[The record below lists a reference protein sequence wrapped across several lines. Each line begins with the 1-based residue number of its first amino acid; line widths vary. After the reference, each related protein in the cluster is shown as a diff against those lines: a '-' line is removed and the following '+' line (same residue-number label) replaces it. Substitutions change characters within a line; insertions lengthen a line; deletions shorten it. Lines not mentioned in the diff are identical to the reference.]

1 MHDMRKLVIV
11 IIFLLFRYPLYSQT
25 IVENKIYNIYK
36 VPNLSAED
44 LFTEIHFALSL
55 LYQDSNDVIK
65 YLDESTK
72 KIVVKAKALVP
83 VLDAYKLMNPNES
96 VLSDYLDYSHNY
108 TLIIEVKDEKYRI
121 ELTYQ
126 NGKYTDSNLTEYK
139 LPFSAR
145 MDFTSEDVEQ
155 ILQKARI
162 EMSQDIYLM
171 TSRRKK
177 EIYIQSQP
185 KVVKEYQQ
193 TLIDYA
199 TIFFQS
205 LFKQIYD
212 DINEKEW

>member
-1 MHDMRKLVIV
+1 MRKLVIV
-11 IIFLLFRYPLYSQT
+11 IFFLLIRYPLYSQT
-25 IVENKIYNIYK
+25 IMENKIYQIYN
-36 VPNLSAED
+36 VPNLSSEEI
-44 LFTEIHFALSL
+44 FTEIHFALSL
-55 LYQDSNDVIK
+55 LYQDSEDVIK
-65 YLDESTK
+65 YINGNTK
-72 KIVVKAKALVP
+72 KIVVKAQALVP
-83 VLDAYKLMNPNES
+83 VLDAYKLMNPNET
-96 VLSDYLDYSHNY
+96 VLSDYVDYSHNY
-108 TLIIEVKDEKYRI
+108 TLIIEVKDEKYRV
-121 ELTYQ
+121 ELIYQ
-126 NGKYTDSNLTEYK
+126 NGKYTDSSLTEYK

-145 MDFTSEDVEQ
+145 MDFTAEDIQE

-205 LFKQIYD
+205 LYKQIYD
-212 DINEKEW
+212 DINQKEW

>member
-1 MHDMRKLVIV
+1 MRNLVV
-11 IIFLLFRYPLYSQT
+11 FIFFFLGYPLYSQT
-25 IVENKIYNIYK
+25 IEENKIYQIYN
-36 VPNLSAED
+36 VPNLSSED

-55 LYQDSNDVIK
+55 LYQDSEDVIK
-65 YLDESTK
+65 YINENTK
-72 KIVVKAKALVP
+72 KIVVKAQALVP
-83 VLDAYKLMNPNES
+83 VLDAYKLMNPNET
-96 VLSDYLDYSHNY
+96 VLSDYVDYSHNY
-108 TLIIEVKDEKYRI
+108 TLIIEVKDEKYRV
-121 ELTYQ
+121 ELIYQ
-126 NGKYTDSNLTEYK
+126 NGKYTDSSLTEYK

-145 MDFTSEDVEQ
+145 MDFTAEDIQE

-205 LFKQIYD
+205 LYKQIYD
-212 DINEKEW
+212 DINQKEW

>member
-1 MHDMRKLVIV
+1 MRKKGIF
-11 IIFLLFRYPLYSQT
+11 IFFLLFKFSLFSQT
-25 IVENKIYNIYK
+25 IEENKIYQIYQ

-55 LYQDSNDVIK
+55 LYQDSDDVIK
-65 YLDESTK
+65 YINENTK
-72 KIVVKAKALVP
+72 KIVVKAQALVP
-83 VLDAYKLMNPNES
+83 VLDAYKLMNPNET
-96 VLSDYLDYSHNY
+96 VLTDYVDYSHNY
-108 TLIIEVKDEKYRI
+108 TVIIQVKDERYRI
-121 ELTYQ
+121 ELIYQ
-126 NGKYTDSNLTEYK
+126 NGKYTDPNLTEYK

-145 MDFTSEDVEQ
+145 MDFEAKDLDE

-171 TSRRKK
+171 TSRKKK

-199 TIFFQS
+199 NIFFQS
-205 LFKQIYD
+205 LYKQLYD
-212 DINEKEW
+212 DINQKEW

>member
-1 MHDMRKLVIV
+1 MRKLVIV
-11 IIFLLFRYPLYSQT
+11 IFFLLIRYPLYSQT
-25 IVENKIYNIYK
+25 IMENKIYQIYN
-36 VPNLSAED
+36 VPNLSSED
-44 LFTEIHFALSL
+44 IFTEIHFALSL
-55 LYQDSNDVIK
+55 LYQDSEDVIK
-65 YLDESTK
+65 YINENTK
-72 KIVVKAKALVP
+72 KIVVKAQALVP
-83 VLDAYKLMNPNES
+83 VLDAYKLMNPNET
-96 VLSDYLDYSHNY
+96 VLSDYIDYSHNY
-108 TLIIEVKDEKYRI
+108 TLIIEVKDEKYRV
-121 ELTYQ
+121 ELIYQ
-126 NGKYTDSNLTEYK
+126 NGKYTDSSLTEYK

-145 MDFTSEDVEQ
+145 MDFTAEDIQE

-205 LFKQIYD
+205 LYKQIYD
-212 DINEKEW
+212 DINQKEW

>member
-1 MHDMRKLVIV
+1 MRKLVIV
-11 IIFLLFRYPLYSQT
+11 IFFLLIRYPLYSQT
-25 IVENKIYNIYK
+25 IMENKIYQIYN
-36 VPNLSAED
+36 VPNLSSED

-55 LYQDSNDVIK
+55 LYQDSEDVIK
-65 YLDESTK
+65 YINGNTK
-72 KIVVKAKALVP
+72 KIVVKAQALVP
-83 VLDAYKLMNPNES
+83 VLDAYKLMNPNET
-96 VLSDYLDYSHNY
+96 VLSDYIDYSHNY
-108 TLIIEVKDEKYRI
+108 TLIIEVKDEKYRV
-121 ELTYQ
+121 ELIYQ
-126 NGKYTDSNLTEYK
+126 NGKYTDSSLTEYK

-145 MDFTSEDVEQ
+145 MDFTAEDIQE

-205 LFKQIYD
+205 LYKQIYD
-212 DINEKEW
+212 DINQKEW

>member
-1 MHDMRKLVIV
+1 MRKLVIV
-11 IIFLLFRYPLYSQT
+11 IFFLLIRYSLYSQT
-25 IVENKIYNIYK
+25 IMENKIYQIYN
-36 VPNLSAED
+36 VPNLSSED
-44 LFTEIHFALSL
+44 IFTEIHFALSL
-55 LYQDSNDVIK
+55 LYQDSEDVIK
-65 YLDESTK
+65 YINGNTK
-72 KIVVKAKALVP
+72 KIVVKAQALVP
-83 VLDAYKLMNPNES
+83 VLDAYKLMNPNET
-96 VLSDYLDYSHNY
+96 VLSDYIDYSHNY
-108 TLIIEVKDEKYRI
+108 TLIIEVKDEKYRV
-121 ELTYQ
+121 ELIYQ
-126 NGKYTDSNLTEYK
+126 NGKYTDSSLTEYK

-145 MDFTSEDVEQ
+145 MDFTAEDIQE

-205 LFKQIYD
+205 LYKQIYE
-212 DINEKEW
+212 DINQKEW

>member
-1 MHDMRKLVIV
+1 MRKLVIV
-11 IIFLLFRYPLYSQT
+11 IFFLLIRYSLYSQT
-25 IVENKIYNIYK
+25 IMENKIYKIYN
-36 VPNLSAED
+36 VPNLSSED

-55 LYQDSNDVIK
+55 LYQDSEDVIK
-65 YLDESTK
+65 YINENTK
-72 KIVVKAKALVP
+72 KIVVKAQALVP
-83 VLDAYKLMNPNES
+83 VLDAYKLMNPNET
-96 VLSDYLDYSHNY
+96 VLSDYIDYSHNY
-108 TLIIEVKDEKYRI
+108 TLIIEVKDEKYRV
-121 ELTYQ
+121 ELIYQ
-126 NGKYTDSNLTEYK
+126 NGKYTDSSLTEYS

-145 MDFTSEDVEQ
+145 MDFTAEDIQE

-205 LFKQIYD
+205 LYKQIYD
-212 DINEKEW
+212 DINQKEW

>member
-1 MHDMRKLVIV
+1 MRKKGIF
-11 IIFLLFRYPLYSQT
+11 IFFLLFKFSLFSQT
-25 IVENKIYNIYK
+25 IEENKIYQIYQ

-55 LYQDSNDVIK
+55 LYQDSDDVIK
-65 YLDESTK
+65 YINENTK
-72 KIVVKAKALVP
+72 KIVVKAQALVP
-83 VLDAYKLMNPNES
+83 VLDAYKLMNPNET
-96 VLSDYLDYSHNY
+96 VLTDYVDYSHNY
-108 TLIIEVKDEKYRI
+108 TVIIQVKDERYHI
-121 ELTYQ
+121 ELIYQ
-126 NGKYTDSNLTEYK
+126 NGKYTDPNLTEYK

-145 MDFTSEDVEQ
+145 MDFEAKDLEE

-171 TSRRKK
+171 TSRKKK

-205 LFKQIYD
+205 LYKQLYD
-212 DINEKEW
+212 DINQKEW

>member
-1 MHDMRKLVIV
+1 MRKSVV
-11 IIFLLFRYPLYSQT
+11 FIFLLLGYPLYSQT
-25 IVENKIYNIYK
+25 IDENKIYQIYN
-36 VPNLSAED
+36 VPNLSSED
-44 LFTEIHFALSL
+44 LFTKIHFALSL
-55 LYQDSNDVIK
+55 LYKDSDDVIK
-65 YLDESTK
+65 YLNKNTK
-72 KIVVKAKALVP
+72 KIVIKAQALVP
-83 VLDAYKLMNPNES
+83 VLDAYKLMNPNET
-96 VLSDYLDYSHNY
+96 VLSDYVDYSHNY
-108 TLIIEVKDEKYRI
+108 TLIIEVKDQRYRV
-121 ELTYQ
+121 ELIYE
-126 NGKYTDSNLTEYK
+126 NGKYTDSSLTEYK

-145 MDFTSEDVEQ
+145 MDFTAEDIQE

-205 LFKQIYD
+205 LYKQIYD
-212 DINEKEW
+212 DINQKEW

>member
-1 MHDMRKLVIV
+1 MRKSVV
-11 IIFLLFRYPLYSQT
+11 FIFLLLGYPLYSQT
-25 IVENKIYNIYK
+25 IDENKIYQIYN
-36 VPNLSAED
+36 VPNFSSED
-44 LFTEIHFALSL
+44 LFTKIHFALSL
-55 LYQDSNDVIK
+55 LYQDSDDVIK
-65 YLDESTK
+65 YLNKNTK
-72 KIVVKAKALVP
+72 KIVIKAQALVP
-83 VLDAYKLMNPNES
+83 VLDAYKLMNPNET
-96 VLSDYLDYSHNY
+96 VLSDYVDYSHNY
-108 TLIIEVKDEKYRI
+108 TLIIEVKDQRYRV

-126 NGKYTDSNLTEYK
+126 NGKYTDSSLTEYK

-145 MDFTSEDVEQ
+145 MDFTAEDIQE

-205 LFKQIYD
+205 LYKQIYD
-212 DINEKEW
+212 DINQKEW

>member
-1 MHDMRKLVIV
+1 MRKLIV
-11 IIFLLFRYPLYSQT
+11 FIYFLLGYPLYSQT
-25 IVENKIYNIYK
+25 IEENKIYQIYN
-36 VPNLSAED
+36 VPNLSSED
-44 LFTEIHFALSL
+44 LFIKIHFALSL
-55 LYQDSNDVIK
+55 LYQDSEDVIK
-65 YLDESTK
+65 YLNKDTK
-72 KIVVKAKALVP
+72 KIVIKAQALVP
-83 VLDAYKLMNPNES
+83 VLDAYKLMNPNET
-96 VLSDYLDYSHNY
+96 VLSDYVDYSHNY
-108 TLIIEVKDEKYRI
+108 TLIIEVKDERYRI

-126 NGKYTDSNLTEYK
+126 NGKYTDSSLTEYK

-145 MDFTSEDVEQ
+145 MDFAAEDIQE

-162 EMSQDIYLM
+162 EMSQDVYLM

-205 LFKQIYD
+205 LYKQIYD
-212 DINEKEW
+212 DVNQKEW

>member
-1 MHDMRKLVIV
+1 MRKLIV
-11 IIFLLFRYPLYSQT
+11 FIFFLLGYPLYSQT
-25 IVENKIYNIYK
+25 IEENKIYQIYN
-36 VPNLSAED
+36 VPNLSSED
-44 LFTEIHFALSL
+44 LFTKIHFALSL
-55 LYQDSNDVIK
+55 LYQDSDDVIK
-65 YLDESTK
+65 YLNKNTK
-72 KIVVKAKALVP
+72 KIVVKAQALVP
-83 VLDAYKLMNPNES
+83 VLDAYKLMNPNET
-96 VLSDYLDYSHNY
+96 VLSDYVDYSHNY
-108 TLIIEVKDEKYRI
+108 TLIIEVKDQRYRV

-126 NGKYTDSNLTEYK
+126 NGKYTDSSLTEYK

-145 MDFTSEDVEQ
+145 MDFATEDIQE

-205 LFKQIYD
+205 LYKQIYD
-212 DINEKEW
+212 DINQKGW

>member
-1 MHDMRKLVIV
+1 MRKLVIV
-11 IIFLLFRYPLYSQT
+11 IFFLLFRYPLYSQT
-25 IVENKIYNIYK
+25 IVENKIYQIYN
-36 VPNLSAED
+36 VPNLTSEE

-55 LYQDSNDVIK
+55 LYQDSEDVIK
-65 YLDESTK
+65 YINENTK
-72 KIVVKAKALVP
+72 KIVVKAQALVP
-83 VLDAYKLMNPNES
+83 VLDAYKLMNPNET

-108 TLIIEVKDEKYRI
+108 TLIIEVKDEKYRV
-121 ELTYQ
+121 ELIYQ
-126 NGKYTDSNLTEYK
+126 NGKYTDSSLTEYK

-145 MDFTSEDVEQ
+145 MDFTAEDIQE

-205 LFKQIYD
+205 LYKQIYD
-212 DINEKEW
+212 DINQKEW

>member
-1 MHDMRKLVIV
+1 MRILVIV
-11 IIFLLFRYPLYSQT
+11 IFFLLIRYPLYSQT
-25 IVENKIYNIYK
+25 IMENKIYNIYK
-36 VPNLSAED
+36 VPNLSSED

-55 LYQDSNDVIK
+55 LYQDSDDVIK
-65 YLDESTK
+65 YINKNTK
-72 KIVVKAKALVP
+72 KIVVKAQALVP
-83 VLDAYKLMNPNES
+83 VLDAYKLMNPNET
-96 VLSDYLDYSHNY
+96 VLSDYVDYSHNY
-108 TLIIEVKDEKYRI
+108 TLIIEVKDEKYRV
-121 ELTYQ
+121 ELIYQ
-126 NGKYTDSNLTEYK
+126 NGKYTDSSLTEYK

-145 MDFTSEDVEQ
+145 MDFAAEDIQE

-205 LFKQIYD
+205 LYKQIYD
-212 DINEKEW
+212 DINQKEW

>member
-1 MHDMRKLVIV
+1 MRKLVIV
-11 IIFLLFRYPLYSQT
+11 IFFLLIRYSLYSQT
-25 IVENKIYNIYK
+25 IMENKIYQIYN
-36 VPNLSAED
+36 VPNLSSED
-44 LFTEIHFALSL
+44 IFTEIHFALSL
-55 LYQDSNDVIK
+55 LYQDSEDVIK
-65 YLDESTK
+65 YINGNTK
-72 KIVVKAKALVP
+72 KIVVKAQALVP
-83 VLDAYKLMNPNES
+83 VLDAYKLMNPNET
-96 VLSDYLDYSHNY
+96 VLSDYIDYSHNY
-108 TLIIEVKDEKYRI
+108 TLIIEVKDEKYRV
-121 ELTYQ
+121 ELIYQ
-126 NGKYTDSNLTEYK
+126 NGKYTDSSLTEYK

-145 MDFTSEDVEQ
+145 MDFTAEDIQE

-205 LFKQIYD
+205 LYKQIYD
-212 DINEKEW
+212 DVNQKEW

>member
-1 MHDMRKLVIV
+1 MRKL
-11 IIFLLFRYPLYSQT
+11 IIFIFFLLGYPLYSQT
-25 IVENKIYNIYK
+25 IEENKIYQIYN
-36 VPNLSAED
+36 VPNLSSED
-44 LFTEIHFALSL
+44 LFTKIHFALSL
-55 LYQDSNDVIK
+55 LYQDSEDVIK
-65 YLDESTK
+65 YLNKNTK
-72 KIVVKAKALVP
+72 KIVIKAQALVP
-83 VLDAYKLMNPNES
+83 VLDAYKLMNPNET
-96 VLSDYLDYSHNY
+96 VLSDYVDYSHNY
-108 TLIIEVKDEKYRI
+108 TLIIEVKDERYRI

-126 NGKYTDSNLTEYK
+126 NGKYTDSSLTEYK

-145 MDFTSEDVEQ
+145 MDFAAEDIQE

-162 EMSQDIYLM
+162 EMSQDVYLM

-205 LFKQIYD
+205 LYKQIYD
-212 DINEKEW
+212 DVNQKEW

>member
-1 MHDMRKLVIV
+1 M
-11 IIFLLFRYPLYSQT
+11 
-25 IVENKIYNIYK
+25 ENKIYQIYN
-36 VPNLSAED
+36 VPNLSSED
-44 LFTEIHFALSL
+44 IFTEIHFALSL
-55 LYQDSNDVIK
+55 LYQDSEDVIK
-65 YLDESTK
+65 YINGNTK
-72 KIVVKAKALVP
+72 KIVVKAQALVP
-83 VLDAYKLMNPNES
+83 VLDAYKLMNPNET
-96 VLSDYLDYSHNY
+96 VLSDYIDYSHNY
-108 TLIIEVKDEKYRI
+108 TLIIEVKDEKYRV
-121 ELTYQ
+121 ELIYQ
-126 NGKYTDSNLTEYK
+126 NGKYTDSSLTEYK

-145 MDFTSEDVEQ
+145 MDFTAEDIQE

-205 LFKQIYD
+205 LYKQIYD
-212 DINEKEW
+212 NINQKEW

>member
-1 MHDMRKLVIV
+1 MRKLVIV
-11 IIFLLFRYPLYSQT
+11 VFFLLFRYPLYSQT

-36 VPNLSAED
+36 VPNISAED

-65 YLDESTK
+65 YLNESTK

-96 VLSDYLDYSHNY
+96 ILSDYLDYSHNY
-108 TLIIEVKDEKYRI
+108 TLVIEVKDEKYRI

-205 LFKQIYD
+205 LFKQIYE

>member
-1 MHDMRKLVIV
+1 MRKLVIV
-11 IIFLLFRYPLYSQT
+11 IFFLLIRYSLYSQT
-25 IVENKIYNIYK
+25 IVENKIYQIYN
-36 VPNLSAED
+36 VPNLSSED

-55 LYQDSNDVIK
+55 LYQDSEDVIK
-65 YLDESTK
+65 YINENTK
-72 KIVVKAKALVP
+72 KIVVKAQALVP
-83 VLDAYKLMNPNES
+83 VLDAYKLMNPNET
-96 VLSDYLDYSHNY
+96 VLSDYVDYSHNY
-108 TLIIEVKDEKYRI
+108 TLIIEVKDGKYRV
-121 ELTYQ
+121 ELIYQ
-126 NGKYTDSNLTEYK
+126 NGKYTDSSLTEYK

-145 MDFTSEDVEQ
+145 MDFAAEDIQE

-205 LFKQIYD
+205 LYKQIYD
-212 DINEKEW
+212 DINQKEW

>member
-1 MHDMRKLVIV
+1 MRKLVIV
-11 IIFLLFRYPLYSQT
+11 IFFLLIRYPLYSQT
-25 IVENKIYNIYK
+25 IMENKIYQIYN
-36 VPNLSAED
+36 VPNLSSED

-55 LYQDSNDVIK
+55 LYQDSEDVIK
-65 YLDESTK
+65 YINENTK
-72 KIVVKAKALVP
+72 KIVVKAQALVP
-83 VLDAYKLMNPNES
+83 VLDAYKLMNPNET
-96 VLSDYLDYSHNY
+96 VLSDYVDYSHNY
-108 TLIIEVKDEKYRI
+108 TLIIEVKDEKYRV
-121 ELTYQ
+121 ELIYQ
-126 NGKYTDSNLTEYK
+126 NGKYTDSSLTEYK

-145 MDFTSEDVEQ
+145 MDFTAEDIQE

-205 LFKQIYD
+205 LYKQIYD
-212 DINEKEW
+212 DINQKEW

>member
-1 MHDMRKLVIV
+1 MRKLIV
-11 IIFLLFRYPLYSQT
+11 IIYFLLGYPLYSQT
-25 IVENKIYNIYK
+25 IEENKIYQIYN
-36 VPNLSAED
+36 VPNLSSED
-44 LFTEIHFALSL
+44 LFTKIHFALSL
-55 LYQDSNDVIK
+55 LYQDSEDVIK
-65 YLDESTK
+65 YKNKNTK
-72 KIVVKAKALVP
+72 KIVIKAQALVP
-83 VLDAYKLMNPNES
+83 VLDAYKLMNPNET
-96 VLSDYLDYSHNY
+96 VLSDYVDYSHNY
-108 TLIIEVKDEKYRI
+108 TLIIEVKDERYRI

-126 NGKYTDSNLTEYK
+126 NGKYTDSSLTEYK

-145 MDFTSEDVEQ
+145 MDFAAEDIQE

-205 LFKQIYD
+205 LYKQIYD
-212 DINEKEW
+212 DINQKEW

>member
-1 MHDMRKLVIV
+1 MRKLVIV
-11 IIFLLFRYPLYSQT
+11 IFFLLIRYSLYSQT
-25 IVENKIYNIYK
+25 IMENKIYQIYN
-36 VPNLSAED
+36 VPNLSSED
-44 LFTEIHFALSL
+44 IFTEIHFALSL
-55 LYQDSNDVIK
+55 LYQDSEDVIK
-65 YLDESTK
+65 YINGNTK
-72 KIVVKAKALVP
+72 KIVVKAQALVP
-83 VLDAYKLMNPNES
+83 VLDAYKLMNPNET
-96 VLSDYLDYSHNY
+96 VLSDYVDYSHNY
-108 TLIIEVKDEKYRI
+108 TLIIEVKDEKYRV
-121 ELTYQ
+121 ELIYQ
-126 NGKYTDSNLTEYK
+126 NGKYTDSSLTEYK

-145 MDFTSEDVEQ
+145 MDFTAEDIQE

-205 LFKQIYD
+205 LYKQIYD
-212 DINEKEW
+212 DINQKEW

>member
-1 MHDMRKLVIV
+1 MRKLVIV
-11 IIFLLFRYPLYSQT
+11 IFFLLIRYSLYSQT
-25 IVENKIYNIYK
+25 IMENKIYQIYN
-36 VPNLSAED
+36 VPNLSSED
-44 LFTEIHFALSL
+44 IFTEIHFALSL
-55 LYQDSNDVIK
+55 LYQDSEDVIK
-65 YLDESTK
+65 YINGNTK
-72 KIVVKAKALVP
+72 KIVVKAQALVP
-83 VLDAYKLMNPNES
+83 VLDAYKLMNPNET
-96 VLSDYLDYSHNY
+96 VLSDYIDYSHNY
-108 TLIIEVKDEKYRI
+108 TLIIEVKDEKYRV
-121 ELTYQ
+121 ELIYQ
-126 NGKYTDSNLTEYK
+126 NGKYTDSSLTEYK

-145 MDFTSEDVEQ
+145 MDFTAEDIQE

-205 LFKQIYD
+205 LYKQIYD
-212 DINEKEW
+212 NINQKEW

>member
-1 MHDMRKLVIV
+1 MRILVIV
-11 IIFLLFRYPLYSQT
+11 IFFLLIRYPLYSQT
-25 IVENKIYNIYK
+25 IMENKIYKIYN
-36 VPNLSAED
+36 VPNLSSED

-55 LYQDSNDVIK
+55 LYQDSEDVIK
-65 YLDESTK
+65 YINENTK
-72 KIVVKAKALVP
+72 KIVVKAQALVP
-83 VLDAYKLMNPNES
+83 VLDAYKLMNPNET
-96 VLSDYLDYSHNY
+96 VLSDYVDYSHNY
-108 TLIIEVKDEKYRI
+108 TLIIEVKDEKYRV
-121 ELTYQ
+121 ELIYQ
-126 NGKYTDSNLTEYK
+126 NGKYTDSSLTEYK

-145 MDFTSEDVEQ
+145 MDFTAEDIQE

-205 LFKQIYD
+205 LYKQIYD
-212 DINEKEW
+212 DINQKEW

>member
-1 MHDMRKLVIV
+1 MRKPVIV
-11 IIFLLFRYPLYSQT
+11 IFFLLIRYPLYSQT
-25 IVENKIYNIYK
+25 IMENKIYQIYN
-36 VPNLSAED
+36 VPNLSSED
-44 LFTEIHFALSL
+44 IFTEIHFALSL
-55 LYQDSNDVIK
+55 LYQDSEDVIK
-65 YLDESTK
+65 YINGNTK
-72 KIVVKAKALVP
+72 KIVVKAQALVP
-83 VLDAYKLMNPNES
+83 VLDAYKLMNPNET
-96 VLSDYLDYSHNY
+96 VLSDYIDYSHNY
-108 TLIIEVKDEKYRI
+108 TLIIEVKDEKYRV
-121 ELTYQ
+121 ELIYQ
-126 NGKYTDSNLTEYK
+126 NGKYTDSSLTEYK

-145 MDFTSEDVEQ
+145 MDFTAEDIQE

-205 LFKQIYD
+205 LYKQIYD
-212 DINEKEW
+212 DINQKEW

>member
-1 MHDMRKLVIV
+1 MRKLIV
-11 IIFLLFRYPLYSQT
+11 FIFFLLGYPLYSQT
-25 IVENKIYNIYK
+25 IEENKIYQIYN
-36 VPNLSAED
+36 VPNLSSED
-44 LFTEIHFALSL
+44 LFTKIHFALSL
-55 LYQDSNDVIK
+55 LYQDSEDVIK
-65 YLDESTK
+65 YLNKNTK
-72 KIVVKAKALVP
+72 KIVIKAQALVP
-83 VLDAYKLMNPNES
+83 VLDAYKLMNPNET
-96 VLSDYLDYSHNY
+96 VLSDYVDYSHNY
-108 TLIIEVKDEKYRI
+108 TLIIEVKDQRYRV

-126 NGKYTDSNLTEYK
+126 NGKYTDSSLTEYK

-145 MDFTSEDVEQ
+145 MDFATEDIQE

-205 LFKQIYD
+205 LYKQIYD
-212 DINEKEW
+212 DVNQKEW

>member
-1 MHDMRKLVIV
+1 MRKLVIV
-11 IIFLLFRYPLYSQT
+11 IFFLLIRYPLYSQT
-25 IVENKIYNIYK
+25 IMENKIYKIYK
-36 VPNLSAED
+36 VPNLSSED

-55 LYQDSNDVIK
+55 LYQDSEDVIK
-65 YLDESTK
+65 YINGNTK
-72 KIVVKAKALVP
+72 KIVVKAQALVP
-83 VLDAYKLMNPNES
+83 VLDAYKLMNPNET
-96 VLSDYLDYSHNY
+96 VLSDYVDYSHNY
-108 TLIIEVKDEKYRI
+108 TLIIEVKDEKYRV
-121 ELTYQ
+121 ELIYQ
-126 NGKYTDSNLTEYK
+126 NGKYTDSSLTEYK

-145 MDFTSEDVEQ
+145 MDFTAEDIQE

-185 KVVKEYQQ
+185 KVVKQYQQ

-205 LFKQIYD
+205 LYKQIYD
-212 DINEKEW
+212 DINQKEW

>member
-1 MHDMRKLVIV
+1 MRKLVIV
-11 IIFLLFRYPLYSQT
+11 IFFLLIRYSLYSQT
-25 IVENKIYNIYK
+25 IMENKIYQIYN
-36 VPNLSAED
+36 VPNLSSED
-44 LFTEIHFALSL
+44 IFTEIHFALSL
-55 LYQDSNDVIK
+55 LYQDSEDVIK
-65 YLDESTK
+65 YINGNTK
-72 KIVVKAKALVP
+72 KIVVKAQALVP
-83 VLDAYKLMNPNES
+83 VLDAYKLMNPNET
-96 VLSDYLDYSHNY
+96 VLSDYIDYSHNY
-108 TLIIEVKDEKYRI
+108 TLIIEVKDEKYRV
-121 ELTYQ
+121 ELIYQ
-126 NGKYTDSNLTEYK
+126 NGKYTDSSLTEYK

-145 MDFTSEDVEQ
+145 MDFAAEDIQE

-205 LFKQIYD
+205 LYKQIYD
-212 DINEKEW
+212 DINQKEW

>member
-1 MHDMRKLVIV
+1 MRKLVIV
-11 IIFLLFRYPLYSQT
+11 IFFLLIRYPLYSQT
-25 IVENKIYNIYK
+25 IVENKIYQIYN
-36 VPNLSAED
+36 VPNLSSED

-55 LYQDSNDVIK
+55 LYQDSEDVIK
-65 YLDESTK
+65 YINENTK
-72 KIVVKAKALVP
+72 KIVVKAQALVP
-83 VLDAYKLMNPNES
+83 VLDAYKLMNPNET
-96 VLSDYLDYSHNY
+96 VLSDYVDYLHNY
-108 TLIIEVKDEKYRI
+108 TLIIEVKDEKYRV
-121 ELTYQ
+121 ELIYQ
-126 NGKYTDSNLTEYK
+126 NGKYTDSSLTEYK

-145 MDFTSEDVEQ
+145 MDFTAEDIQE

-205 LFKQIYD
+205 LYKQIYD
-212 DINEKEW
+212 DINQKEW

>member
-1 MHDMRKLVIV
+1 M
-11 IIFLLFRYPLYSQT
+11 
-25 IVENKIYNIYK
+25 ENKIYQIYN
-36 VPNLSAED
+36 VPNLSSED

-55 LYQDSNDVIK
+55 LYQDSEDVIK
-65 YLDESTK
+65 YINENTK
-72 KIVVKAKALVP
+72 KIVVKAQALVP
-83 VLDAYKLMNPNES
+83 VLDAYKLMNPNET
-96 VLSDYLDYSHNY
+96 VLSDYVDYSHNY
-108 TLIIEVKDEKYRI
+108 TLIIEVKDEKYRV
-121 ELTYQ
+121 ELIYQ
-126 NGKYTDSNLTEYK
+126 NGKYTDSSLTEYK

-145 MDFTSEDVEQ
+145 MDFTAEDIQE

-205 LFKQIYD
+205 LYKQIYD
-212 DINEKEW
+212 DINQKEW

>member
-1 MHDMRKLVIV
+1 MRILVIV
-11 IIFLLFRYPLYSQT
+11 IFFLLIRYPLYSQT
-25 IVENKIYNIYK
+25 IMENKIYKIYN
-36 VPNLSAED
+36 VPNLSSED

-55 LYQDSNDVIK
+55 LYQDSEDVIK
-65 YLDESTK
+65 YINGNTK
-72 KIVVKAKALVP
+72 KIVVKAQALVP
-83 VLDAYKLMNPNES
+83 VLDAYKLMNPNET
-96 VLSDYLDYSHNY
+96 VLSDYIDYSHNY
-108 TLIIEVKDEKYRI
+108 TLIIEVKDEKYRV
-121 ELTYQ
+121 ELIYQ
-126 NGKYTDSNLTEYK
+126 NGKYTDSSLTEYK

-145 MDFTSEDVEQ
+145 MDFTAEDIQE

-205 LFKQIYD
+205 LYKQIYD
-212 DINEKEW
+212 DINQKEW

>member
-1 MHDMRKLVIV
+1 MRKLVIV
-11 IIFLLFRYPLYSQT
+11 IFFLLIRYSLYSQT
-25 IVENKIYNIYK
+25 IMENKIYQIYN
-36 VPNLSAED
+36 VPNLSSED
-44 LFTEIHFALSL
+44 IFTEIHFALSL
-55 LYQDSNDVIK
+55 LYQDSEDVIK
-65 YLDESTK
+65 YINENTK
-72 KIVVKAKALVP
+72 KIVVKAQALVP
-83 VLDAYKLMNPNES
+83 VLDAYKLMNPNETL
-96 VLSDYLDYSHNY
+96 LSDYVDYSHNY
-108 TLIIEVKDEKYRI
+108 TLIIEVKDEKYRV
-121 ELTYQ
+121 ELIYQ
-126 NGKYTDSNLTEYK
+126 NGKYTDSSLTEYK

-145 MDFTSEDVEQ
+145 MDFTAEDIQE

-205 LFKQIYD
+205 LYKQIYD
-212 DINEKEW
+212 DINQKEW